1 MGIHLQAAMLSPPT
15 CAASSRRGRRL
26 TSASASA
33 RSTRIAA
40 SLSGPIDAT
49 LCNVTVFFDAMRST
63 SPEPV
68 EPAGGGPGVVDGVPG
83 ITMTQIILDE
93 TQIVAPVGEIIA
105 ARMAQHV
112 RPDRRK
118 AGTG

>member
-1 MGIHLQAAMLSPPT
+1 M
-15 CAASSRRGRRL
+15 CK
-26 TSASASA
+26 
-33 RSTRIAA
+33 
-40 SLSGPIDAT
+40 
-49 LCNVTVFFDAMRST
+49 VTVFFDAMWST

-118 AGTG
+118 AGTGRSGGHDPTWTAGPDFAIENGGNAGG